1 MAEREAS
8 SRLMREIFLAGFM
21 SGLPAENAAWASAR
35 LARNMSDVRLAAG
48 EPLYRHGEPADAHY
62 FIVSGAIRLEARDK
76 PSWILGE
83 RSLVGTLDLTIDR
96 PRARDAVAERDS
108 FLLRMPAADWLDML
122 EDNFELALR
131 AVHGLAE
138 GVLAL
143 DLALGDIESDPGAP
157 APGAPLPA
165 ALPSPLGF
173 VDRVFL
179 LHGLPL
185 LAGAEM
191 QALANLAEQA
201 EEIALAA
208 GDALDPHHVND
219 ALHVVVSGQI
229 TASVP
234 GGTRVRTY
242 GPGRLVFGNA
252 AAGAKDLG
260 HDTRAG
266 EGTRVLRLVREDFYD
281 VLEEHFAI
289 ARSTLR
295 ALATEREVLVDEKE
309 RRAQGGT

>member
-1 MAEREAS
+1 MGQLGRRPGREAV
-8 SRLMREIFLAGFM
+8 RQALIAMEEV
-21 SGLPAENAAWASAR
+21 GLTA
-35 LARNMSDVRLAAG
+35 LAA
-48 EPLYRHGEPADAHY
+48 A
-62 FIVSGAIRLEARDK
+62 
-76 PSWILGE
+76 
-83 RSLVGTLDLTIDR
+83 LV
-96 PRARDAVAERDS
+96 
-108 FLLRMPAADWLDML
+108 
-122 EDNFELALR
+122 
-131 AVHGLAE
+131 
-138 GVLAL
+138 
-143 DLALGDIESDPGAP
+143 DP
-157 APGAPLPA
+157 

-179 LHGLPL
+179 LHGLAL

-266 EGTRVLRLVREDFYD
+266 EGTRVLLLVREDFYD

-309 RRAQGGT
+309 AAGAGWYLGDPQGG